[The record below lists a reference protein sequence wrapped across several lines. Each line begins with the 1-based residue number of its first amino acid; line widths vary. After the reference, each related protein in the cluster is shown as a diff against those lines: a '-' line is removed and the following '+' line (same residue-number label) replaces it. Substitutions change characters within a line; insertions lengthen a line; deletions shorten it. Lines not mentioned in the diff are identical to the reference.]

1 MTHSSLVTIPS
12 NQLLVNYTY
21 SIIVSAKSADGRTSS
36 QTLSVT
42 TLPPGVP
49 IVTIPSKR
57 SKFNAD
63 SVLQLNG
70 LFVANYSLRA
80 TWNASFAGA
89 KMSLAGVAMTPLVKT
104 FSLQQASNPS
114 TTFPLAIAANTFIAG
129 RQYTFMLYAYNAKNP
144 SVFAYGK
151 VELNVNS
158 PPTGGRIAVTPSTG
172 YALQTSFLTSQSGWI
187 DDLADYPL
195 TYDVLYQLTT
205 KSIGG
210 QPKIFT
216 IITLSAL
223 SSVSSVLPA
232 GLATESNQV
241 LLYGRAEDIY
251 LSGSNVS
258 MYVTVRTGG
267 NNSDPSAYLKNAL
280 ATAMASGDTDAVYQS
295 MNLASSSLGLVDCSA
310 APNCTA
316 LNREGCGGTVN
327 TCGSCLSGYTGI
339 VGDSNKNCKHSKD
352 KSGNGA
358 VGDHCAKNTDCQYS
372 SCHHNR
378 CVIPDQTCP
387 TAVVSTVC
395 SGHGQC
401 NFTDTGGNAVTTCP
415 ETSVFCTASCYCSD
429 GYGGVSCSSTPSS
442 IAARETSRVSMCN
455 AVLATAS
462 KQTPSAKL
470 VDLLVSTLYS
480 AYDPN
485 EVRSSAGI
493 LNCSQVTSIPLLPL
507 PHSIYSISHLLIII
521 TRVTIPGIN
530 HHWQSG
536 IARIHERHRVVYSVR
551 ICGANNHVHA
561 VFVNGRIQHCQ

>member
-1 MTHSSLVTIPS
+1 M
-12 NQLLVNYTY
+12 NYTY

-49 IVTIPSKR
+49 VVTIPSKR

-70 LFVANYSLRA
+70 LFVANYSLRV

-89 KMSLAGVAMTPLVKT
+89 KMSLAHAAMTPLVKT
-104 FSLQQASNPS
+104 FSQQQAMNPS

-144 SVFAYGK
+144 SVFAYGQ
-151 VELNVNS
+151 VVLNVNS
-158 PPTGGRIAVTPSTG
+158 PPTGGRISVTPSAG
-172 YALQTSFLTSQSGWI
+172 FALQTSFFASQSGWI
-187 DDLADYPL
+187 DDLEDYPL
-195 TYDVLYQLTT
+195 TYDFLYQLTN
-205 KSIGG
+205 KAVGG
-210 QPKIFT
+210 QPAFFT

-241 LLYGRAEDIY
+241 RMYGRAEDIY
-251 LSGSNVS
+251 LSSSNVS
-258 MYVTVRTGG
+258 MYVKVTTGG

-280 ATAMASGDTDAVYQS
+280 ATAIASGDTDAVYQS

-316 LNREGCGGTVN
+316 LNREGCGGTIN

-339 VGDSNKNCKHSKD
+339 VGDSNKNCKHSSD

-358 VGDHCAKNTDCQYS
+358 VGYNCAKDTDCQYG
-372 SCHHNR
+372 SCKHHQ

-387 TAVVSTVC
+387 TTIVSKVC

-401 NFTDTGGNAVTTCP
+401 NFTDTGGSAVTTCP
-415 ETSVFCTASCYCSD
+415 ETSVFCTASCHCTG
-429 GYGGVSCSSTPSS
+429 GYGGVSCSLPPES

-480 AYDPN
+480 AYDPH
-485 EVRSSAGI
+485 EVRSSAGV
-493 LNCSQVTSIPLLPL
+493 LNCSQVTSNPLPLLLLPL
-507 PHSIYSISHLLIII
+507 KVRTQLTISYLQLAI
-521 TRVTIPGIN
+521 TTPGID
-530 HHWQSG
+530 HHRQSG
-536 IARIHERHRVVYSVR
+536 IGRIHERHRIVYCNRVCR
-551 ICGANNHVHA
+551 AYNHVHA
-561 VFVNGRIQHCQ
+561 IIVNGCIKLCQ